1 MGRSSRA
8 TGNIERCCCRPKS
21 VLREVFDDIFAMF
34 RGETVVGFRFG
45 AVRGEISRWCGQ
57 YFARRGPARN
67 PWDRPSLAR
76 LVAGK
81 RKCRHIV
88 SRVKDCNVSR
98 GDGGGISPRNGP
110 KRNLGLVRAVFLA
123 LEAGAQPKI
132 QFSCSPAP
140 RGLAASCSP
149 TKSSFPVPRL
159 RAGSPLPV
167 LHFQSCSPVSQSRSP
182 GPCRLGR
189 TGRPFRAA
197 CKISAA
203 ARVQEGEG
211 M

>member
-76 LVAGK
+76 LVAGE

-88 SRVKDCNVSR
+88 SRVKDCNVSRMKDCNVSR

-123 LEAGAQPKI
+123 PEAGAQPKI

-149 TKSSFPVPRL
+149 FSILFSCFPIPFSWSLSAWQDRKT
-159 RAGSPLPV
+159 
-167 LHFQSCSPVSQSRSP
+167 FP
-182 GPCRLGR
+182 GG
-189 TGRPFRAA
+189 
-197 CKISAA
+197 
-203 ARVQEGEG
+203 V
-211 M
+211 